1 MPFRC
6 AVIFMGIELVGNR
19 LSVRLFKKDPTL
31 WSEQNFTASD
41 NLEFAGWTDS
51 CERAMSVLSQP
62 EIINH
67 SRNIM
72 AKFRTIVIVGIG
84 GANQA
89 LEAYGAI
96 SDPQESQHFQIL
108 NSTHPDSVKRI
119 VKLSKSGSVHFVVAS
134 KSGGTTE
141 TFDLART
148 IYAGANLNPASD
160 YFTVVTNPE
169 PSPLMRW
176 AQQNEVKII
185 EADPVVPGR
194 FSALSILNLASGMM
208 IGLPLGS
215 AFQAYQNYLK
225 SVHSS
230 DGKHDSLICELAAVL
245 AKHCETKC
253 SRLVLS
259 VSRNHSPLARW
270 LEQLIAESLGK
281 ENLGVLPVI
290 QANNTESDKFSV
302 SAGESDAN
310 AVEIYSQKISGT
322 EDLVRFFLDWQ
333 TIVTLAAWQLGINPV
348 NQPDVENS
356 KRRAVECLENF
367 SKPEFVALQNKFI
380 LLNGDSLQASTL
392 GNSLKSLVQ
401 FGKKFGYISILA
413 YIDPTSDNEE
423 LLNIL
428 AVAVQS
434 KTSMP
439 VVYHFGPQYLHSVG
453 QFHKGGPT
461 GGRFLII
468 LDAPDDVMVADE
480 PYGLHQSMMVQ
491 ATADIEELRHRS
503 NHVHAVKLTG
513 NTATG
518 LQRLT
523 ELFA

>member
-1 MPFRC
+1 
-6 AVIFMGIELVGNR
+6 MGINLVGNR
-19 LSVRLFKKDPTL
+19 LPVRLFEKDPSL
-31 WSEQNFTASD
+31 WSEQGFTASD
-41 NLEFAGWTDS
+41 NFEFAGWTDS

-62 EIINH
+62 EIVKHI
-67 SRNIM
+67 SKIR

-89 LEAYGAI
+89 LEAYGAMPKFQ
-96 SDPQESQHFQIL
+96 DLQHFQIL

-119 VKLSKSGSVHFVVAS
+119 IKLAKTSSVHFVVAS

-148 IYAGANLNPASD
+148 ICADANLNPASD

-169 PSPLMRW
+169 SSPLMRW
-176 AQQNEVKII
+176 AQQNEVKVI

-194 FSALSILNLASGMM
+194 FSALSILNLASAMM
-208 IGLPLGS
+208 IGLQLES
-215 AFQAYQNYLK
+215 VFQAYQNYLK
-225 SVHSS
+225 SVHSI
-230 DGKHDSLICELAAVL
+230 DGKFDSFICELAAVL
-245 AKHCETKC
+245 AKHCETRC

-259 VSRNHSPLARW
+259 VSRSRFPLARW

-290 QANNTESDKFSV
+290 QANNTESDIFSV
-302 SAGESDAN
+302 SAGEYNAK
-310 AVEIYSQKISGT
+310 AVEIYPQKLSGT

-367 SKPEFVALQNKFI
+367 SKSEFVAMQDKFI
-380 LLNGDSLQASTL
+380 LLNEDSQQASTL
-392 GNSLKSLVQ
+392 GNFLKSLVQ
-401 FGKKFGYISILA
+401 FGKSFGYISILA
-413 YIDPTSDNEE
+413 YIDPTSENEE
-423 LLNIL
+423 LLSNL
-428 AVAVQS
+428 AVAIQS
-434 KTSMP
+434 KTSAP
-439 VVYHFGPQYLHSVG
+439 VVYHFGPQYLHSIG
-453 QFHKGGPT
+453 QFYKGGPA

-468 LDAPDDVMVADE
+468 LDAPDDAMVADK
-480 PYGLHQSMMVQ
+480 PYGFHQSMMVQ
-491 ATADIEELRHRS
+491 AATDIEALRHRS

-513 NTATG
+513 STATG
-518 LQRLT
+518 LRRLT
-523 ELFA
+523 AFFA

>member
-1 MPFRC
+1 
-6 AVIFMGIELVGNR
+6 MGIDLVGNR
-19 LSVRLFKKDPTL
+19 LSVRLFKKDSSL
-31 WSEQNFTASD
+31 WREQNFTDSD
-41 NLEFAGWTDS
+41 TFEFTGWTDS
-51 CERAMSVLSQP
+51 CERAMSVLRQP
-62 EIINH
+62 EVIKH
-67 SRNIM
+67 SREIR

-89 LEAYGAI
+89 LEAYGVM
-96 SDPQESQHFQIL
+96 SSLQESQHFQIL

-119 VKLSKSGSVHFVVAS
+119 IKLAKTGSVHFMVAS

-148 IYAGANLNPASD
+148 IYAGANLNPASEF
-160 YFTVVTNPE
+160 FTVVTNPE
-169 PSPLMRW
+169 SSPLMRW
-176 AQQNEVKII
+176 AQQNEVKVI

-208 IGLPLGS
+208 IGLQLES
-215 AFQAYQNYLK
+215 VFQAYQNYLK

-230 DGKHDSLICELAAVL
+230 DGMYESFICELAAVL
-245 AKHCETKC
+245 AKHCESKC

-259 VSRNHSPLARW
+259 DSRNHSPLARW

-290 QANNTESDKFSV
+290 QANNTESDRFSV
-302 SAGESDAN
+302 SAGEFN
-310 AVEIYSQKISGT
+310 AKAIVIYSQRLSGT

-367 SKPEFVALQNKFI
+367 SKSEFAALHNKFY
-380 LLNGDSLQASTL
+380 LLNGDSQQASTL
-392 GNSLKSLVQ
+392 DNSLKSLVQ
-401 FGKKFGYISILA
+401 FGKSFGYISILA
-413 YIDPTSDNEE
+413 YIDPTSENEE
-423 LLNIL
+423 LLSNL

-434 KTSMP
+434 KTSVP
-439 VVYHFGPQYLHSVG
+439 VVYHFGPQYLHSIG
-453 QFHKGGPT
+453 QFHKGGPA

-468 LDAPDDVMVADE
+468 LDAPDDAMVADK
-480 PYGLHQSMMVQ
+480 PYGFHQSMMVQ
-491 ATADIEELRHRS
+491 AATDIEALRHRS
-503 NHVHAVKLTG
+503 DHVHAVKLTG
-513 NTATG
+513 STATG